1 MDEDGSALL
10 DVWMSHGDKVLDL
23 PPGFEVLAST
33 PACPVAGMYCEVK
46 RLYGVQFH
54 PEVTHTLQGKRI
66 LEHFIHELCGCE
78 ALWTPRSEEHTSE
91 LQSRG
96 QLVCRLLLETKKSTS
111 CQRPDRNPR

>member
-33 PACPVAGMYCEVK
+33 PACPVAGMYCEEK

-66 LEHFIHELCGCE
+66 LEHFIHE
-78 ALWTPRSEEHTSE
+78 RSEEHTSE

-96 QLVCRLLLETKKSTS
+96 HLVCRLLLEKKKS
-111 CQRPDRNPR
+111 

>member
-33 PACPVAGMYCEVK
+33 PACPLAGMYCEEK

-54 PEVTHTLQGKRI
+54 PEVTNTLQGKRI
-66 LEHFIHELCGCE
+66 LDHVVHELCGCQ
-78 ALWTPRSEEHTSE
+78 ALCSPAKIVEDAVQKVRAQGGSDIVQIGLS
-91 LQSRG
+91 
-96 QLVCRLLLETKKSTS
+96 
-111 CQRPDRNPR
+111 